1 MAAGFTN
8 LAFFAI
14 MKPQRPADAG
24 ATKEYDTMKHHF
36 LRAFGIFLFALVCA
50 GVITACGG
58 TSPNAPVTTAPET
71 TAPITTEPV
80 TTAPETTAPITTEPV
95 TAAPETTAP
104 VTTEPVTTAPETTA
118 PVTTEPV
125 TTAPETTAH
134 VHRFGEWAVTTP
146 ATCTA
151 SGIQT
156 RTCAC
161 GAHETMPLDPI
172 SHTAV
177 TDAAVAP
184 TCTAPGLT
192 AGSHCS
198 VCGTIL
204 TAQAPVPAAG
214 HRFGAWAVTTPA
226 TCTASG
232 TQTRT
237 CACGARETKPLDPID
252 HTAVTD
258 AAVAPSCT
266 APGLTA
272 GSHCS
277 ACGMVLTAQAQV
289 PPTGHTETV
298 LIAGFAPSCAT
309 AGVTDKRGCSSCGT
323 VLSEQEK
330 LPAAGH
336 TFTGGKCT
344 VCGEAEPDYTNPD
357 RYANDYGYRYLGT
370 QKNGAELQRLYR
382 DIDARMKAVHDDR
395 SVDFEPQQFG
405 SRTRYIVFTFDLAAY
420 GIDENQI
427 ELIKWLYYYDHPLYY
442 WFDTLFCSAIQGDSR
457 SYSVTAFE
465 EFADGDKRADS
476 NRNIYNGVKE
486 YTALTAGETSA
497 YEIALAYHDTLA
509 YNSTK
514 AGLWSERV
522 STVINTFEKKPID
535 CSGYAKAFHLLLNFS
550 GVESIY
556 IRGRYGG
563 ETGMNH
569 VWNLVQM
576 DDGQWYWF
584 DVTFDD
590 YNNGSG
596 FGHKYFCVPQSKF
609 SQKNIYGDY
618 VYGEGFLNLYA
629 LPERAAAP
637 FRGDAVL
644 EIDETFTADGCTYA
658 LSGYGTVRCIASA
671 PGRQPPATGIVS
683 HDGRVYE
690 IKP

>member
-1 MAAGFTN
+1 
-8 LAFFAI
+8 
-14 MKPQRPADAG
+14 
-24 ATKEYDTMKHHF
+24 MKHHF

-80 TTAPETTAPITTEPV
+80 TAAPETTAPITTEPV

-104 VTTEPVTTAPETTA
+104 ITTEPVTTAPETTA

-134 VHRFGEWAVTTP
+134 VHTFGEWAVTTP

-156 RTCAC
+156 RTCVC

-177 TDAAVAP
+177 TDP
-184 TCTAPGLT
+184 
-192 AGSHCS
+192 
-198 VCGTIL
+198 
-204 TAQAPVPAAG
+204 
-214 HRFGAWAVTTPA
+214 
-226 TCTASG
+226 
-232 TQTRT
+232 
-237 CACGARETKPLDPID
+237 
-252 HTAVTD
+252 
-258 AAVAPSCT
+258 AVAPSCT

-323 VLSEQEK
+323 VLAEQEK

-344 VCGEAEPDYTNPD
+344 VCGEAEPDYTDPD

-629 LPERAAAP
+629 LPDRAAAP

-644 EIDETFTADGCTYA
+644 EIDETFIADGCTYA